1 MVMLDTN
8 ICVYILKHRSPYLR
22 DQLNAATDPAIS
34 TVVYAELCYGIEL
47 SPPHLQRPR
56 REQLQQFINLLEVKD
71 WTPQAAE
78 HYAKIRAVLKQRGT
92 PIGNMDL
99 LIAAHARSLDCVL
112 VSNNVREFQRVEGL
126 LIQNWSTAS

>member
-1 MVMLDTN
+1 MDVAERLNYKENST
-8 ICVYILKHRSPYLR
+8 SPE
-22 DQLNAATDPAIS
+22 I
-34 TVVYAELCYGIEL
+34 GL
-47 SPPHLQRPR
+47 SPRLMTLAHGQTTTSIIR
-56 REQLQQFINLLEVKD
+56 LLGVKD